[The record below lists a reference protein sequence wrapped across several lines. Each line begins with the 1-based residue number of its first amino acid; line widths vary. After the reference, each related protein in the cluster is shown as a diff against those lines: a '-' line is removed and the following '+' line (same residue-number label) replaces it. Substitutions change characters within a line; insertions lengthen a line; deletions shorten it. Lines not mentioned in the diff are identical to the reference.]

1 MSETKDFKQLL
12 KEEMENVK
20 NFDLADIN
28 NLDWN
33 NMGSWPLI
41 GRGLFLL
48 LVFVLILV
56 VGYMLLLKDKQET
69 LTQKQNQEQQLRQEY
84 KSKVFKVANIEQYR
98 RQMDEVQKNLYKL
111 LEQLPLAK
119 EIPGLIDD
127 ISRSAFEGG
136 LELKSI
142 DPKTNIARSY
152 YLELPINIRVSGGY
166 HELATFVS
174 NVSALPR
181 IVTLHDFNITRAAN
195 SNLLNMQVTAKT
207 YQYKE
212 GKKQ

>member
-1 MSETKDFKQLL
+1 MSDNKKGLKQTLAEEFASLKDF
-12 KEEMENVK
+12 E
-20 NFDLADIN
+20 LADIN

-41 GRGLFLL
+41 GRTFFL
-48 LVFVLILV
+48 VLIFISMIAL
-56 VGYMLLLKDKQET
+56 GYWLLIKEQKNILDRKVQEEHRLKK
-69 LTQKQNQEQQLRQEY
+69 EY
-84 KSKVFKVANIEQYR
+84 EAKVFSVANIELYR
-98 RQMDEVQKNLYKL
+98 EQMDEIQANLYRL
-111 LEQLPLAK
+111 LRQLPLAK
-119 EIPGLIDD
+119 ETPRLIDD

-142 DPKTNIARSY
+142 NPQATVSKDY
-152 YLELPINIRVSGGY
+152 YIELPINIHVAGGY

-181 IVTLHDFNITRAAN
+181 IVTLHDFTISSSSDAN
-195 SNLLNMQVTAKT
+195 VLNMQILAKT

-212 GKKQ
+212 GK